1 MRSLSNCKIFIP
13 LFFILFLSTKTIAQ
27 EGTVSI
33 EQDEKVEKLL
43 KERKRLLKSEE
54 LRDYKTIQ
62 VVSGTLATAREVLKA
77 CKSKFPDHKS
87 DIEFE
92 TPNYKVRVGQ
102 FRNQL
107 DADRALIEF
116 SKEHEGAFVLT
127 PKNKKKKK

>member
-1 MRSLSNCKIFIP
+1 MRSLSNYKIFIP

-33 EQDEKVEKLL
+33 EQDEKVERLL

-54 LRDYKTIQ
+54 IRGYKTIQ
-62 VVSGTLATAREVLKA
+62 VVSGGLTTAREVLKT
-77 CKSKFPDHKS
+77 CKSKFPDYKS

-92 TPNYKVRVGQ
+92 TPNYKVRIGQ

-107 DADRALIEF
+107 DADRALLEIY
-116 SKEHEGAFVLT
+116 KEYEGAFVLT
-127 PKNKKKKK
+127 PPNKKKKK